1 MSRIVL
7 LQLAWFA
14 LSAVWNAAGASLVLS
29 GRRALGPKAS
39 FAAAAILVILA
50 GALAYSAGR
59 IPLVYLAL
67 SAIAGWAALMA
78 IVNAFRA
85 DPSLW
90 PSDLWRYAGVGVNVV
105 GVIGAASAF
114 AATLLG
120 RTGA

>member
-14 LSAVWNAAGASLVLS
+14 LSAAWNAAGASLVLS

-39 FAAAAILVILA
+39 FAAAAILVVLG

-59 IPLVYLAL
+59 APLAYLAL
-67 SAIAGWAALMA
+67 SAVTGWAALA
-78 IVNAFRA
+78 AAVNAFRT

-90 PSDLWRYAGVGVNVV
+90 PSDFWRHVGAAINAVGVL
-105 GVIGAASAF
+105 GAGLALASA
-114 AATLLG
+114 LG
-120 RTGA
+120 ASTM